1 MIQRIQSVFLA
12 LVAIFMILTLFFP
25 LWQKMDTEN
34 SEVATITSLEVTH
47 IKFADDEQGSDEVLY
62 SKNIVYV
69 AILSLL
75 SVAASLFSIFQY
87 RNRLRQIQLGAL
99 NSLLIGVPMFI
110 VVYNSLDAEKL
121 ISTGFRGSF
130 TWAFY
135 LFPVCLILNS
145 LANRFIR
152 RDEKLVRDSQRLR

>member
-12 LVAIFMILTLFFP
+12 LVAIFMVLTLFFP

-47 IKFADDEQGSDEVLY
+47 MKFADGDQSSDEVLY
-62 SKNIVYV
+62 SKSIFYV
-69 AILSLL
+69 AVLSLL

-110 VVYNSLDAEKL
+110 VVYNSLDAENL
-121 ISTGFRGSF
+121 IVTGFRGSF

-145 LANRFIR
+145 LANRLIR